1 MNPCDDTNK
10 SNDSHINKEEGK
22 YFDLNEVDDVFTTYQ
37 QNSEEFH
44 SAKMEELT
52 KWKNFG
58 VYAEVDNIGQN

>member
-1 MNPCDDTNK
+1 MF
-10 SNDSHINKEEGK
+10 S
-22 YFDLNEVDDVFTTYQ
+22 LNQ

-58 VYAEVDNIGQN
+58 VYAEVDNIGQS